1 MNGIHIGHCSSFKI
15 KICVILW
22 PRYDDVSKLTC
33 SLRFVSTGTRNFANY
48 RLNFM
53 QLIIALHLLCHLSCQ
68 SLKKTFL
75 LCYICCAIYPVKV
88 LHLLC
93 HLSYMSKCYICC
105 AIYQCQ
111 SVTSAVPSIMSK
123 CYICCAI
130 YHFKVLH
137 LLLPS
142 ILSKFK
148 KKISNNTLFKIR
160 IRNKNN

>member
-93 HLSYMSKCYICC
+93 HLS
-105 AIYQCQ
+105 CQ
-111 SVTSAVPSIMSK
+111 SVTSSVP
-123 CYICCAI
+123 C
-130 YHFKVLH
+130 
-137 LLLPS
+137 
-142 ILSKFK
+142 
-148 KKISNNTLFKIR
+148 NTLTCR
-160 IRNKNN
+160 IDGTADVTLWQDRWHSRCNTLTW

>member
-93 HLSYMSKCYICC
+93 HLS
-105 AIYQCQ
+105 CQ
-111 SVTSAVPSIMSK
+111 SVTSAVPSILHVKVLHLLCHLSMSK

-130 YHFKVLH
+130 YHVKVLH
-137 LLLPS
+137 LLCH
-142 ILSKFK
+142 LSFQSVTSAVAIYPVKV
-148 KKISNNTLFKIR
+148 
-160 IRNKNN
+160 